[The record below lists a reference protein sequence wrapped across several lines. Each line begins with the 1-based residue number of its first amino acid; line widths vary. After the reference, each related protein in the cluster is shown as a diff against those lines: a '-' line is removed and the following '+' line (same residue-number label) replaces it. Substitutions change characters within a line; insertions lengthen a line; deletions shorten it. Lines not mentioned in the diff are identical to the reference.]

1 MQNDLILI
9 QKTELLN
16 MIDEVLE
23 NKFKTYFEL
32 LIQNQ
37 SPQSTTNESLLSIEE
52 VQKQLKICRNKIF
65 VLIKSGELKSVKI
78 DRRRLV
84 TQEAV
89 NNFIKEKSEQ

>member
-1 MQNDLILI
+1 MQEQLIVI
-9 QKTELLN
+9 QKSELLN

-32 LIQNQ
+32 LNQNPPPLNNT
-37 SPQSTTNESLLSIEE
+37 SETLLNIED
-52 VQKQLKICRNKIF
+52 VQKQLKICKNKIF
-65 VLIKSGELKSVKI
+65 TLIKSGELKSLKI
-78 DRRRLV
+78 NKRRLF

>member
-1 MQNDLILI
+1 
-9 QKTELLN
+9 

>member
-1 MQNDLILI
+1 MQNDLIVI

-84 TQEAV
+84 TQDAV